1 MKKLVLLSMISMLAL
16 NLFACSSGDKASSQT
31 RTDLTEDHFS
41 GLTANMKRSD
51 VEDLVG
57 KHDSSLSDRE
67 TLEVYSL
74 SDGRTAILRYVDDSL
89 VGAFIR
95 GADNLEDTI
104 FNGLDRLGH
113 DLTDDEKENLQDTI
127 EAGDPENQSESNT
140 NGSDNAS
147 GDNGNTNDTS
157 GNTDTN
163 NTGNTNTTGNTTNND
178 GDYNTNNGNVENTNE
193 SLKNQ

>member
-1 MKKLVLLSMISMLAL
+1 MKKLVLMGMISILAL
-16 NLFACSSGDKASSQT
+16 NLLACSSSDKASSQT
-31 RTDLTEDHFS
+31 RTDLTEEHFN

-57 KHDSSLSDRE
+57 THDSSLSERE
-67 TLEVYSL
+67 SLAVYSL
-74 SDGRTAILRYVDDSL
+74 SDGRTAILRYVDDTL

-113 DLTDDEKENLQDTI
+113 DLTDDEQDNLADTI
-127 EAGDPENQSESNT
+127 DAGNPENDTESNT
-140 NGSDNAS
+140 NGDN
-147 GDNGNTNDTS
+147 NTNNDSDT
-157 GNTDTN
+157 
-163 NTGNTNTTGNTTNND
+163 TGTMDSNATGNTTNN
-178 GDYNTNNGNVENTNE
+178 GEYNTNNGNVDTQNTNE